1 MSSTLQLSSVGSR
14 AVAKDIP
21 FGAMMDMC
29 RLRLRLR
36 LFGGKEIKP
45 IVEGRE
51 INKDGIRGE
60 SPLFFFDSPER
71 FRPERIR
78 IQRGM
83 RANERNPLFP
93 VVLGIPPGP
102 LERERKKS
110 MTTWGGGEVEF
121 GVNNNK
127 ASRGLTLNSAGSGQI
142 GAHARRQS
150 IVLGRKS
157 TQCSWL
163 FKLMTGRNY
172 L

>member
-1 MSSTLQLSSVGSR
+1 M
-14 AVAKDIP
+14 
-21 FGAMMDMC
+21 
-29 RLRLRLR
+29 
-36 LFGGKEIKP
+36 
-45 IVEGRE
+45 
-51 INKDGIRGE
+51 E
-60 SPLFFFDSPER
+60 SGDLLYFFFDDSPER

-150 IVLGRKS
+150 IVLGKKS

-163 FKLMTGRNY
+163 FKLMTRRNCHQDWENSRS
-172 L
+172 LKGGGEGNLRDDHHNNI